1 MAYYF
6 FMDKKMLPVA
16 PGKLSVRINNNNKTI
31 NLIND
36 GEVNLLKNAALT
48 EIAFEVLLPNNEY
61 PFANYNSFSIDL
73 AESYLSDFKILKL
86 SKDPFQFIVTR
97 MTNDWTFLFDTNITV
112 SLEDYEII
120 EDANN
125 GTDVM
130 ASIRLKQYKQYG
142 TKTATL
148 KTNADGTQTAV
159 IDEPRLTT
167 KPVPNTAKIL
177 KNQTLLQLVKKNFG
191 NTKMFNHIKKI
202 NGITNPNNIPTG
214 TVLRLGK

>member
-16 PGKLSVRINNNNKTI
+16 PPKLSVKINNGNKTI

-61 PFANYNSFSIDL
+61 PFADYNSFSMNF
-73 AESYLSDFKILKL
+73 AESYLSDFKTLKL

-97 MTNDWTFLFDTNITV
+97 MTNDFMFLFDTNITV

-125 GTDVM
+125 GTDVL
-130 ASIRLKQYKQYG
+130 ASIRLKQYKPYG
-142 TKTATL
+142 TKTATI
-148 KTNADGTQTAV
+148 KTNADGTKTAV
-159 IDEPRLTT
+159 VDEPRLTT
-167 KPVPNTAKIL
+167 KPVPNTAKIM
-177 KNQTLLQLVKKNFG
+177 KDQTLLQIVKKNFG
-191 NTKMFNHIKKI
+191 NTKMFNQIKKL
-202 NGITNPNNIPTG
+202 NGITNPNNMPAG
-214 TVLRLGK
+214 TVLRFVK

>member
-1 MAYYF
+1 MG
-6 FMDKKMLPVA
+6 KKMLPVA

-73 AESYLSDFKILKL
+73 AESYLSDFKTLKL

>member
-6 FMDKKMLPVA
+6 FMGEKMLPVA
-16 PGKLSVRINNNNKTI
+16 PGKLSVKINNSNKTI

-61 PFANYNSFSIDL
+61 PFADYNSFSMDF
-73 AESYLSDFKILKL
+73 AESYLSDFKTLKL

-112 SLEDYEII
+112 ALEDYEII

-125 GTDVM
+125 GTDVV
-130 ASIRLKQYKQYG
+130 ASIRLKQYKPYG
-142 TKTATL
+142 TKTATI
-148 KTNADGTQTAV
+148 KTNADGTKTAV
-159 IDEPRLTT
+159 VDETRLTT
-167 KPVPNTAKIL
+167 KPVPNTAKIM

-191 NTKMFNHIKKI
+191 NTKMFNQIKKL
-202 NGITNPNNIPTG
+202 NGITTPNNMPAG
-214 TVLRLGK
+214 TVLRLVK

>member
-130 ASIRLKQYKQYG
+130 ASIRLKQYKPYG

>member
-6 FMDKKMLPVA
+6 FMGEKMLPVA
-16 PGKLSVRINNNNKTI
+16 PPKLSVRINNSNKTI

-61 PFANYNSFSIDL
+61 PFADYNSFSMDF
-73 AESYLSDFKILKL
+73 AESYLSDFKSLKL

-97 MTNDWTFLFDTNITV
+97 MTNDFTFLFDTNITV

-125 GTDVM
+125 GTDVI
-130 ASIRLKQYKQYG
+130 ASIRLKQYKPYG
-142 TKTATL
+142 TKTATI
-148 KTNADGTQTAV
+148 KTNADGTKTAV
-159 IDEPRLTT
+159 VDEPRLTT
-167 KPVPNTAKIL
+167 KPVPNTAKIM

-191 NTKMFNHIKKI
+191 NTKMFNQIKKL
-202 NGITNPNNIPTG
+202 NGITTPNNMPAG
-214 TVLRLGK
+214 TVLRFVK

>member
-16 PGKLSVRINNNNKTI
+16 PPKLSVRINNSNKTI

-48 EIAFEVLLPNNEY
+48 EIAFDVLLPNNEY
-61 PFANYNSFSIDL
+61 PFADYNSFSMDF
-73 AESYLSDFKILKL
+73 AESYLSDFKTLKL

-97 MTNDWTFLFDTNITV
+97 MTNDFVFLFDTNITV

-125 GTDVM
+125 GTDVL
-130 ASIRLKQYKQYG
+130 ASIRLKQYKPYG
-142 TKTATL
+142 TKTATI
-148 KTNADGTQTAV
+148 KTNADGTKTAV
-159 IDEPRLTT
+159 VDEPRLTT
-167 KPVPNTAKIL
+167 KPVPNTAKIM
-177 KNQTLLQLVKKNFG
+177 KDQTLLQIVKKNFG
-191 NTKMFNHIKKI
+191 NTKMYSQIKKL
-202 NGITNPNNIPTG
+202 NGITNPNNMPAG
-214 TVLRLGK
+214 TVLRFVK

>member
-6 FMDKKMLPVA
+6 FMGKKMLPVA

-73 AESYLSDFKILKL
+73 AESYLSDFKTLKL
-86 SKDPFQFIVTR
+86 SKEPFQFIVAR

-130 ASIRLKQYKQYG
+130 ASVRLKQYKQYG